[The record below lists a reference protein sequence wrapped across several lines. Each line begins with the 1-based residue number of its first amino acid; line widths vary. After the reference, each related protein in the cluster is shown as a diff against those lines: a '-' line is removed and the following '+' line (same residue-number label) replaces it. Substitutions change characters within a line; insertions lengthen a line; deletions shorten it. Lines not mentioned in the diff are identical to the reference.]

1 MARGKKYSANR
12 AREQL
17 HTFFKWLYA
26 RDRVPTNIMDKVAKV
41 LFDGFAG
48 FLNFPPGQALGAP
61 LLRQLG
67 GVLYRLRVGLLG
79 GVSVPGLG

>member
-1 MARGKKYSANR
+1 
-12 AREQL
+12 
-17 HTFFKWLYA
+17 
-26 RDRVPTNIMDKVAKV
+26 MDKVAKV